1 MDLRH
6 LVPAFVQSTGE
17 MLGKAAGL
25 TCVTHQKIEGH
36 SVKACLTNNEMT
48 TYKSFLLGWNSFF
61 LLYGADPQYY
71 MSLGGVF
78 HARE

>member
-25 TCVTHQKIEGH
+25 TCVTHQRIEGH

-61 LLYGADPQYY
+61 LLYMAPIHNTTC
-71 MSLGGVF
+71 L
-78 HARE
+78 